1 MYVGTW
7 RHYKVILGVVY
18 ELLDNIA
25 PTMGEGEVGGWL
37 VGSRVDLLREKSN
50 TEN

>member
-1 MYVGTW
+1 MCVGTW

-25 PTMGEGEVGGWL
+25 PTMGEGEVGGL